1 MSNLQEFDG
10 KPFVDVMRGDPDL
23 PGADKEEPADEAETS
38 ALTERIKGV
47 LDELVED
54 VRPSQRLTDSPAC
67 LVLGAHDPGAQMR
80 KILEATG
87 QSMPESKP
95 VFEYNAAHPLL
106 ERLDQEAD
114 EDRIRD
120 LVLIL
125 FDQASLA
132 DGTGPKDSA
141 AYVNGL
147 NQLLLSL
154 LKDWATP
161 VAWPDALHRHR
172 SFAGRVPLPVACP
185 ADAAADGR
193 AAKLGSRSHVFKR
206 SAGSGPYDPFLD
218 RCLRTR

>member
-1 MSNLQEFDG
+1 MMSNLQEFDG
-10 KPFVDVMRGDPDL
+10 KAFADVMRGDLEL
-23 PGADKEEPADEAETS
+23 PGEEGEEGQEGKEKKDEAETS

-47 LDELVED
+47 LEELVED

-80 KILEATG
+80 RILEATG

-95 VFEYNAAHPLL
+95 VFEYNAEHPLL

-114 EDRIRD
+114 EDRFRD

-132 DGTGPKDSA
+132 DGSAPKDSA
-141 AYVNGL
+141 AYVNRL

-154 LKDWATP
+154 LKD
-161 VAWPDALHRHR
+161 
-172 SFAGRVPLPVACP
+172 
-185 ADAAADGR
+185 
-193 AAKLGSRSHVFKR
+193 
-206 SAGSGPYDPFLD
+206 
-218 RCLRTR
+218 